1 MNRSTILHIGLTSCC
16 LAILLSFPTSFPT
29 RGRVAWA
36 SGATARLVPA
46 DAARLEGRWDLV
58 VLQGGRSVPSWLEV
72 THSGLKTLVGR
83 FVGGGGCARPIS
95 RVHFDE
101 GKMSFSI
108 PPQWEREDRDLSVEG
123 VLQGDSLV
131 GTMTASNGSQYA
143 WVGHRA
149 PALRRRVQPV
159 WGRMTSLFN
168 GKDLSGWHALGSN
181 QWIAED
187 GMLRS
192 PHSGANIATDARFS
206 DFRLHVEFRY
216 PKGSNSG
223 VYLRGRYEIQ
233 IEDAGGDEPPDNVIG
248 AIYGFLPPSEPA
260 AKGPGEWQSFDVTLL
275 GRMVT
280 VVFNGV
286 TIICNREIP
295 GITGGALDSREE
307 EPGPIYLQ
315 GDHGPIDFRNI
326 TITPATN

>member
-108 PPQWEREDRDLSVEG
+108 PPQWEREDRDLS
-123 VLQGDSLV
+123 
-131 GTMTASNGSQYA
+131 
-143 WVGHRA
+143 
-149 PALRRRVQPV
+149 
-159 WGRMTSLFN
+159 
-168 GKDLSGWHALGSN
+168 
-181 QWIAED
+181 
-187 GMLRS
+187 
-192 PHSGANIATDARFS
+192 
-206 DFRLHVEFRY
+206 
-216 PKGSNSG
+216 
-223 VYLRGRYEIQ
+223 
-233 IEDAGGDEPPDNVIG
+233 
-248 AIYGFLPPSEPA
+248 
-260 AKGPGEWQSFDVTLL
+260 
-275 GRMVT
+275 
-280 VVFNGV
+280 
-286 TIICNREIP
+286 
-295 GITGGALDSREE
+295 
-307 EPGPIYLQ
+307 
-315 GDHGPIDFRNI
+315 
-326 TITPATN
+326 